1 VINEVCV
8 YIYNQLTLRSELTLH
23 VLWIPFAQTVFE
35 SSMTALFFD
44 ESAPKY
50 EMSDIIVK
58 GDKFYAVADS
68 SWNIF
73 EVDRTLPHFSSANR
87 EIVPAQDRGDEKSSF
102 EGIFEDNG

>member
-1 VINEVCV
+1 MRVVGTV
-8 YIYNQLTLRSELTLH
+8 F
-23 VLWIPFAQTVFE
+23 VLQTVFE

-50 EMSDIIVK
+50 EMSDVIVK

-87 EIVPAQDRGDEKSSF
+87 EIVPAQEKGDEKSSF